1 VRQIGDVY
9 GPTNFGTFM
18 SFMQL
23 GSALFCVVIPFL
35 ATAVNNAVG
44 SYNAMYWVLA
54 AMLVA
59 AAGGMAVPPPKRR
72 A

>member
-1 VRQIGDVY
+1 
-9 GPTNFGTFM
+9 M